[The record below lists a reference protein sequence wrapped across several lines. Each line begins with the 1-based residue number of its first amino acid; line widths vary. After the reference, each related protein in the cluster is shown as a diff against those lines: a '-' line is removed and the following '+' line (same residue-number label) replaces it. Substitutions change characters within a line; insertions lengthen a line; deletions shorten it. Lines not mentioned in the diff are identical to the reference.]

1 LEGVLDSA
9 LGETERLCRLADDLL
24 LLARAEQGVLEL
36 QAEQVQV
43 SDLLETVARRF
54 AAAAALHGRMIR
66 TAETGSLVLRV
77 DRLRLEQAV
86 GNLVDNALR
95 HGAGVVTLGAEMH
108 GADLT
113 IRIADEGPGLPE
125 SIAGDAFRPFQRG
138 PGKSA
143 GNGSGL
149 GLAIASEIVTAHGG
163 RIATRSTTDGFTVE
177 LALPAVAAAV
187 V

>member
-1 LEGVLDSA
+1 
-9 LGETERLCRLADDLL
+9 
-24 LLARAEQGVLEL
+24 
-36 QAEQVQV
+36 
-43 SDLLETVARRF
+43 
-54 AAAAALHGRMIR
+54 MIR
-66 TAETGSLVLRV
+66 TADTGSLVLRV

-113 IRIADEGPGLPE
+113 IRITDEGPGLPE

-163 RIATRSTTDGFTVE
+163 RIATRSTEDGFTVE